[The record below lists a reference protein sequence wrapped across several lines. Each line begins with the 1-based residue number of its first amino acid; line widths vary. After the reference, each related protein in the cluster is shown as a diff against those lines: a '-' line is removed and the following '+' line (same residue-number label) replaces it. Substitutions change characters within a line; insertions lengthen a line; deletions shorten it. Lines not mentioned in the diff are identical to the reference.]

1 MVSLTHVVQ
10 DLENL
15 ELALQ
20 QTILKNEIKQITG
33 SQTVVQYTEM
43 CNAHSKG
50 IFLLQQC
57 LNTLKATTPLEPLKQ
72 RDWTK

>member
-50 IFLLQQC
+50 MFLP
-57 LNTLKATTPLEPLKQ
+57 LKATTPLEPLKQ